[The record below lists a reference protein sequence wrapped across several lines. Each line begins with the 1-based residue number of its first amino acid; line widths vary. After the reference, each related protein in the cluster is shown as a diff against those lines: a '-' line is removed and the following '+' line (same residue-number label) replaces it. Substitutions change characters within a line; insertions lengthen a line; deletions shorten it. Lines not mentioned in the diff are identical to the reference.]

1 MNLTNIRNE
10 MAEMSPTQRRRFLKL
25 MGACLAAPTIPAALR
40 FAFNE
45 VAGGVKYAHAQAAS
59 EGTIFLEFNYRDQVD
74 LMHVFVPPGIATHPS
89 LKPGVNGEAISMFH
103 QVANIRKAPNTNHY
117 LTPDSMELL
126 DYVDD
131 IAIIDTSEATIGNVH
146 GHEAGSAI
154 RSPGRVMGSAS
165 GKQPMY
171 MIDAPND
178 GANGAGSEK
187 LYTSTPT
194 PATLH
199 NYHQK
204 QTDATLKNGFAFKG
218 ISRFKHSCYHYGA
231 DLPGSELDRYK
242 DKDSLFSAF
251 PKVATD
257 ASLVPSPAHADL
269 LLKMVKGV
277 DTRLF
282 TRRYA
287 PEKLNNHLAQLN
299 ETRNLLHVANPK
311 VVDVPLTM
319 AEEMLWGEGVPTQK
333 CTQGDTK
340 VVDCGTNGDPSADGF
355 VKAQVWEQF
364 AYAAKILG
372 SGVTRS
378 AAIEF
383 DFMDLHGDGA
393 RPESVLQVQAQ
404 QASKPLA
411 RMIKY
416 MKDLGVWHRTLI
428 AVYTLDGSRRPAAN
442 SYGNDGKGTMILA
455 GGMIKGGYY
464 GDIRI
469 TKDMTNGHEYGFV
482 KPDPVTGVP
491 TGDPIT
497 SWGDPSKRTPGADLW
512 LTVMKALG
520 IPDELARSFPDTTNG
535 TVHQCMLK
543 SV

>member
-1 MNLTNIRNE
+1 MKISDE
-10 MAEMSPTQRRRFLKL
+10 ISEMSPTQRRRFLKI
-25 MGACLAAPTIPAALR
+25 MGACLAAPVVSPALR

-45 VAGGVKYAHAQAAS
+45 MAGGVKYAHAQAAS

-74 LMHVFVPPGIATHPS
+74 LMHVFVPPGIATYQN
-89 LKPGVNGEAISMFH
+89 LMPGVNGEAISMFH
-103 QVANIRKAPNTNHY
+103 PTSALVKGPSTNHY

-126 DYVDD
+126 PHLDN
-131 IAIIDTSEATIGNVH
+131 IAVIDTGEATIGSVH
-146 GHEAGSAI
+146 GHEAGSGI
-154 RSPGRVMGSAS
+154 RSPGRVMGAAP
-165 GKQPMY
+165 GKKEMY
-171 MIDAPND
+171 MIDAPTE

-194 PATLH
+194 PASLH

-204 QTDATLKNGFAFKG
+204 SLDTALKNGFAFKG

-242 DKDSLFSAF
+242 DKASLFSAF
-251 PKVATD
+251 PAVATD
-257 ASLVPSPAHADL
+257 ASLVPSPQQAEL
-269 LLKMVKGV
+269 LVKMLKGV

-282 TRRYA
+282 NRRYEA
-287 PEKLNNHLAQLN
+287 SKLTNHLAQLD
-299 ETRNLLHVANPK
+299 ETRKLLHVDDPR
-311 VVDVPLTM
+311 VVSVPLTPE
-319 AEEMLWGEGVPTQK
+319 EEMSWGEGVPTQK
-333 CTQGDTK
+333 CTRGDLE
-340 VVDCGTNGDPSADGF
+340 VVDCGMDPDADPNADGF

-364 AYAAKILG
+364 AYGAKILA

-393 RPESVLQVQAQ
+393 RPEPVLQVQAQ

-411 RMIKY
+411 RMIQY
-416 MKDLGVWHRTLI
+416 MKDLNVWNRTLI
-428 AVYTLDGSRRPAAN
+428 AVYTLDGSRRPAAA
-442 SYGNDGKGTMILA
+442 SYGDNGKGTMILA

-469 TKDMTNGHEYGFV
+469 TKDLSGGHEYGLV
-482 KPDPVTGVP
+482 LPDPATGLP
-491 TGDPIT
+491 MGNPIT
-497 SWGDPSKRTPGADLW
+497 NWSDKAARTPSADLW

-520 IPDELARSFPDTTNG
+520 VPDALARSFPDVANG
-535 TVHQCMLK
+535 TVHQYMLNA
-543 SV
+543 